1 MRWLVPLLCLS
12 ACQQMF
18 TPSWVERPQV
28 DQAMAKGDYRVACV
42 GLKMVKDDE
51 LRTYTAQQL
60 APVPD
65 PIADECICEAVK
77 GKDGKWDEAVAEGL
91 RGADRDEA
99 VHCLADLAATE
110 GLKDRD
116 KAISILGRT
125 KAPVARD
132 TLLNIARTSSD
143 ATARALAVRAFSG
156 DSTKKD
162 ALLTLL
168 GDDDVAVRAAAATAL
183 GGLAATDQAVESA
196 LVDRASS
203 DAEGDVRAAAL
214 LAARQSKSKTSSELA
229 CKLLLSDPAPAV
241 RQAALQGFRGAKD
254 PAELACLRKRMM
266 TEEDDSG
273 VRTTMLEVV
282 KASPSDESGKILC
295 DAIPFWLETYLQK
308 GLPDQIAGTDIIR
321 AQNDRDWQSSY
332 ACVQKALRGRGYSCY
347 ARQYVGTWMRELGG
361 SAGVPKCP
369 PPGM

>member
-1 MRWLVPLLCLS
+1 MRWLVPLLWLAGCEQL
-12 ACQQMF
+12 F
-18 TPSWVERPQV
+18 TPGWVERPQV

-65 PIADECICEAVK
+65 PVADDCICEAVK

-91 RGADRDEA
+91 RGAERDEA

-110 GLKDRD
+110 GLVDRD

-125 KAPVARD
+125 KAPVARK
-132 TLLNIARTSSD
+132 TLLDIARGSSD
-143 ATARALAVRAFSG
+143 ATARALAVRAFAG
-156 DSTKKD
+156 DSTQKD

-168 GDDDVAVRAAAATAL
+168 ADKDTAVRASAATAL
-183 GGLAATDQAVESA
+183 GGLAATDPAVESA

-203 DAEGDVRAAAL
+203 DPEGDVRAAAL
-214 LAARQSKSKTSSELA
+214 LAARQSKNKTSSELA
-229 CKLLLSDPAPAV
+229 CKLLNSDPAPAV
-241 RQAALQGFRGAKD
+241 RQAALQGFRGTRD
-254 PAELACLRKRMM
+254 PAELACMRKRMM
-266 TEEDDSG
+266 SEEEDSG

-282 KASPSDESGKILC
+282 KSSPSDESGKILC
-295 DAIPFWLETYLQK
+295 EAIPFWLKTYMQK
-308 GLPDQIAGTDIIR
+308 GLPDQLPGTDIIR
-321 AQNDRDWQSSY
+321 AQNDRDWEASY
-332 ACVQKALRGRGYSCY
+332 ACLQKALRGSGYSCY
-347 ARQYVGTWMRELGG
+347 ARQYLGTWMRELGG